1 MNVIPKTVNNVGIH
15 NIIGPHSTIKGFS
28 QWINQKLQEC
38 YDLLVRKKHVQKHH
52 KIYGFIQLTSDLIF
66 SVYIEVWPFSNRIV
80 NPF

>member
-1 MNVIPKTVNNVGIH
+1 MNKSKTSGMLW
-15 NIIGPHSTIKGFS
+15 PFS
-28 QWINQKLQEC
+28 Q
-38 YDLLVRKKHVQKHH
+38 KKHVQKHH